1 MKKYITLEEAKKFIE
16 NFNGVIVGCK
26 NLANLKEVR
35 FENLNT
41 RLGFAQFEASLYAL
55 SVEGETL

>member
-26 NLANLKEVR
+26 NLANLKSGDY
-35 FENLNT
+35 FLTNKNID
-41 RLGFAQFEASLYAL
+41 YYIK
-55 SVEGETL
+55 